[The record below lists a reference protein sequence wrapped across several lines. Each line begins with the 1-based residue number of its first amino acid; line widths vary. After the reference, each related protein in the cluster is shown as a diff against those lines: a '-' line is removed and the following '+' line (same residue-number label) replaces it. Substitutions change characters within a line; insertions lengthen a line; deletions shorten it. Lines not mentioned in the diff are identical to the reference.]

1 MASLGGF
8 LEGCVRIHVCYDGG
22 SGTSNEHGI
31 LALEIGFYRFFFSFF
46 LYDGISIRGGFFIF
60 ILFSI
65 LRCTQISG
73 ELHFLTLRFRG
84 FSI

>member
-46 LYDGISIRGGFFIF
+46 SCMMGSPFVGVFFIF
-60 ILFSI
+60 YFIFYTAVYSN
-65 LRCTQISG
+65 
-73 ELHFLTLRFRG
+73 FR
-84 FSI
+84 